1 MFCSFERM
9 VTSRERLHAQAS
21 ARNEGGEE
29 EEEEEE
35 EEEGVEEE

>member
-1 MFCSFERM
+1 M

-29 EEEEEE
+29 EEEEE
-35 EEEGVEEE
+35 GVEEE